1 MWPIAAKILGLHR
14 NFKQLVR
21 RRISKV
27 WGTMRSCKSM
37 LVLIPEQVRE
47 VCKREEEE
55 RQKKEWRRR
64 VKRERQKRR
73 LASIEGMRAPNVNVR
88 KSQLVE
94 KHHLLSLWMKD
105 VGILQNMKFNATNLG
120 FIPEGDTFP
129 NFMVRVD

>member
-1 MWPIAAKILGLHR
+1 MGR
-14 NFKQLVR
+14 Y
-21 RRISKV
+21 
-27 WGTMRSCKSM
+27 KSM

-55 RQKKEWRRR
+55 RQKKDRSRR
-64 VKRERQKRR
+64 VKRQRQKRR
-73 LASIEGMRAPNVNVR
+73 LASIEGMRASNVILR

-105 VGILQNMKFNATNLG
+105 VVILQTTKFNATNLG
-120 FIPEGDTFP
+120 FIHEGETFP

>member
-1 MWPIAAKILGLHR
+1 MGR
-14 NFKQLVR
+14 Y
-21 RRISKV
+21 
-27 WGTMRSCKSM
+27 KSM

-55 RQKKEWRRR
+55 RQKKEWRQR

-73 LASIEGMRAPNVNVR
+73 LASIEGMRAPNVNLW

-105 VGILQNMKFNATNLG
+105 VVILQNMKFNATNLG